1 MNTIKNIIAIG
12 APAKGDDFF
21 DREEMI
27 MEIWET
33 LERSNILLI
42 GPRRFG
48 KTSIMLELKNN
59 PKNKF
64 MPFFFEIEHLESPEE
79 FILYIIEEIKK
90 NEGMWNKVK
99 SGIFSFFK
107 AADGKIEELEIS
119 SIRMKLRETKDND
132 WKKLGSHL
140 INLMTKD
147 ERKILLILDE
157 FPEMIKLMIKR
168 DKKNKTNEADVFLR
182 WFRAIRQS
190 MLEEANLRFVVGGSL
205 CLVNLLRE
213 INSVSQINEM
223 TKIKVGPFSDENATK
238 FIKALLGGAGKEIED
253 DISEAI
259 IKQIGS
265 PIPFFIQI
273 MVVALLRESRN
284 LKRDIT
290 PEFVEEVYEKYLLG
304 VDYKSEFD
312 HYHLRLSEYYVD
324 IGGQKD
330 IVAVAKAIL
339 TELSM
344 QNSIP
349 KVKLYDLYLHNTE
362 QSADVD
368 GFGCLMALL
377 EDEFYLEYDPETEE
391 YCFLSKLLKDWWY
404 RHFGMLKNYGERVV
418 I

>member
-1 MNTIKNIIAIG
+1 MNNIKNIIALG
-12 APAKGDDFF
+12 APAKGEDFF
-21 DREEMI
+21 DRKETI

-48 KTSIMLELKNN
+48 KTSIMLELKNC

-79 FILYIIEEIKK
+79 FILYLIEEIKK
-90 NEGMWNKVK
+90 NGGMWNKVK

-140 INLMTKD
+140 IN
-147 ERKILLILDE
+147 
-157 FPEMIKLMIKR
+157 
-168 DKKNKTNEADVFLR
+168 
-182 WFRAIRQS
+182 
-190 MLEEANLRFVVGGSL
+190 
-205 CLVNLLRE
+205 
-213 INSVSQINEM
+213 SVSQINEM
-223 TKIKVGPFSDENATK
+223 TKIKVGPFSDENAIK
-238 FIKALLGGAGKEIED
+238 FIKALLGGAGKDIDD
-253 DISEAI
+253 DISKAI

-284 LKRDIT
+284 LKREIT

-312 HYHLRLSEYYVD
+312 HYHLHLSEYYVD

-330 IVAVAKAIL
+330 VVSVAKSIL

-344 QNSIP
+344 QESIL
-349 KVKLYDLYLHNTE
+349 KVKLYELYLQNTN
-362 QSADVD
+362 QSEDDD

-377 EDEFYLEYDPETEE
+377 EDEFYLEYNPKTES
-391 YCFLSKLLKDWWY
+391 YCFLSKLLKEWWY
-404 RHFGMLKNYGERVV
+404 RHFGMLKNYRKRGT